1 MSAKKKTPPSTIV
14 APKAPKATKLAKAKP
29 DDTAQP
35 KKLSCLD
42 AAAKLLGEA
51 GQPMNCQEMI
61 AAMAERGY
69 WTSPAGKT
77 PAQTLYAAILR
88 EIAAKGKESRFVK
101 SERGK
106 FLRTRAGE

>member
-1 MSAKKKTPPSTIV
+1 MPKLSPRTRPS
-14 APKAPKATKLAKAKP
+14 
-29 DDTAQP
+29 P

-42 AAAKLLGEA
+42 AAAKLLGET

-88 EIAAKGKESRFVK
+88 EIAAKGKESRFAK
-101 SERGK
+101 SERGR